1 MKRLTGGRAEQDKGA
16 DLKTLLTGGAGYI
29 GSHVAVAL
37 VAAGHEVVCFD
48 NLSNSRS
55 EVIERLETI
64 TGRTIPLVVGDIRDR
79 EAVRAAIA
87 DHGVQAVRSEEHT
100 SELQSLMRTSYAVF
114 RLTKKKLTPKTA
126 QMYTNQRAMTH
137 TK

>member
-55 EVIERLETI
+55 EVIERLETL
-64 TGRTIPLVVGDIRDR
+64 TGRTIPLLVGATRDP
-79 EAVRAAIA
+79 EAVRPAHPAQGA
-87 DHGVQAVRSEEHT
+87 QAV
-100 SELQSLMRTSYAVF
+100 LPF
-114 RLTKKKLTPKTA
+114 RGRDAGGEPGSA
-126 QMYTNQRAMTH
+126 PP
-137 TK
+137 